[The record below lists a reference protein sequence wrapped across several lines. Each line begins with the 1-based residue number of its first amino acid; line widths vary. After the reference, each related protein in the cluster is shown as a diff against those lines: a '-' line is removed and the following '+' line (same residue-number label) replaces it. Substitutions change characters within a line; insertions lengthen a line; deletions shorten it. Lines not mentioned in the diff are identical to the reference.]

1 MSGFWKEQSS
11 GGSGGGTDVSAL
23 QTQIANVNT
32 KTNNH
37 ISNTNVHITDEEKT
51 TLTNV
56 TSHVNNNDIHVT
68 SIEKT
73 AYNNHLSATDIHVTS
88 SDKENINKAHTHTNK
103 TQLDKISEDSNGNLL
118 YNGEKIKSDN
128 TLTETQLE
136 AINKIDDI
144 ETQVNT
150 NKTNINTINQSIT
163 NKVDKVEGK
172 TLTTNDLTNT
182 LKTNYDNA
190 VNKAHEHTNKSVLDK
205 LTDDAGKLLYN
216 GKEISSGTT
225 GGTGADGEDGATFIP
240 NVDTEG
246 NLSWTNDKG
255 LTNPTPVNI
264 KGPKGDKGDKGD
276 KGEPGT
282 NGTDGTNGV
291 NGVDGVTPTLTI
303 GTVSTL
309 SAGTNAT
316 ATLTGDGPNYTLN
329 IGIPRGA
336 DGSNQGSVS
345 QSDIDTA
352 VSNYLNEHPVSA
364 EVGVNSVTLDS
375 LNKSTLYGQS
385 VTITENTNQDYKLI
399 KLATPINTA
408 NKVIKVTADAIM
420 ASRIDLKLATYP
432 STSNSSNA
440 TSNQVILRDNTLT
453 QAEFIITTPSSEVVY
468 IGLKKTYTNQSNVGT
483 IDNIKVYVDDKIVGY
498 TLESPTSG
506 TVIINDESNAYLVN
520 TNTLKKSINTVNEK
534 FNNISL
540 NSINK
545 NVFAKDFTITT
556 EIPTTNTPVFIFDK
570 PIEDNSVIKIVGTL
584 KYNVTAHTDIR
595 ISTDSTTTG
604 NGSVT
609 KRFRKDQ
616 NQIALNIE
624 FTSLG
629 VGTSI
634 VFRKISGSLITVGME
649 FTDIEIYVNGNA
661 VGYSLNTTYLTEN
674 TKITTIASKNYV
686 DNVLNKVLGRI
697 EGLATKV
704 YHIINPIAING
715 NITDTILF
723 SEYIELKKDDEVTL
737 TGRIIVVGGKAGL
750 SETTTLRVSLDTSYL
765 QSDDLRNHMRDEDNN
780 LITNK
785 PCEFS
790 YKWTISK
797 DTDFIRYL
805 SIIAN
810 GTVDIYLYDLTL
822 SVNGYTYTTDHLE
835 SKNSNSIE
843 IENSSALTIATK
855 EYVDMRMNGPI
866 KSDYSFPFVNTLYTV
881 GASATDREFALPI
894 FIDYCYGDYK
904 TVSTLTRILFRGTN
918 RKPSPFPQLLD
929 DRAYLYAKRD
939 SGTKIKNI
947 KKEIELYSQA
957 YNVAPLKF
965 NHVLIDESI
974 SNGTIHMLTIGD
986 SVTAGAVTK
995 KQYWRVCAEY
1005 FAKEDLALNKTSDVL
1020 MLGSNN
1026 CCTDEVTY
1034 GGKTKTVTAAA
1045 CGISSWSLNSWLT
1058 NVSTTTDYSNPGGLN
1073 GFTYVD
1079 DNGETQFSILKWVE
1093 RFRNYTDDGV
1103 KLELGDERL
1112 GTWITADNIDK
1123 VQCCTPTHL
1132 YINSTHNGGTIE
1144 EHMKIIQIAQQE
1156 IPGIKIIVGSPMPL
1170 LGSWN
1175 IDLYKDDWIFNGY
1188 EDGPNYSGQQC
1199 GNRYEYLKHWTK
1211 TEREK
1216 TLENYYYF
1224 PQNVITPTIE
1234 AYEYNEIDVG
1244 FKKMKRITNQ
1254 SMPKEHPGTYCHKI
1268 WGYELYALLKYI
1280 AGKEQNVTTNEVT
1293 VTLDT
1298 TNVTL
1303 TIGNT
1308 QTLTATPS
1316 TADTTVIFTS
1326 TDETIATVSD
1336 TGVIT
1341 GVSSGEC
1348 YIYAETS
1355 TSILPTVCK
1364 VTVTETTTG

>member
-73 AYNNHLSATDIHVTS
+73 AYNNHISATDIHVTS

-118 YNGEKIKSDN
+118 YNGEKVKSDN
-128 TLTETQLE
+128 PLTETQLE

-225 GGTGADGEDGATFIP
+225 GGTGADGEDGATFTP
-240 NVDTEG
+240 SVDTEG

-255 LTNPTPVNI
+255 LTNPDTINI

-276 KGEPGT
+276 DASVDLTPYQQK
-282 NGTDGTNGV
+282 TDNSLNTTAKTVVGAINEIKENVTA
-291 NGVDGVTPTLTI
+291 GVTDEQ
-303 GTVSTL
+303 V
-309 SAGTNAT
+309 AT
-316 ATLTGDGPNYTLN
+316 AVT
-329 IGIPRGA
+329 
-336 DGSNQGSVS
+336 
-345 QSDIDTA
+345 
-352 VSNYLNEHPVSA
+352 NYLTNNPVSA
-364 EVGVNSVTLDS
+364 EVTNDSVNLDS
-375 LNKSTLYGQS
+375 IQKNTLFAKTLN
-385 VTITENTNQDYKLI
+385 ITENTNNNYKAI
-399 KLATPINTA
+399 KLVTPIKEVG
-408 NKVIKVTADAIM
+408 KVIKVTAEITMNAQLNLILG
-420 ASRIDLKLATYP
+420 AYS
-432 STSNSSNA
+432 STSNSRSASSSSIRFKQDISN
-440 TSNQVILRDNTLT
+440 
-453 QAEFIITTPSSEVVY
+453 QAEFTITTTSSEVSY
-468 IGLKKTYTNQSNVGT
+468 IGLYKQYGTQSNVGT
-483 IDNIKVYVDDKIVGY
+483 IKDIKVYVDDKIVGY

-506 TVIINDESNAYLVN
+506 TVIINDESNDYLVN
-520 TNTLKKSINTVNEK
+520 STILEKSINTVNEK

-540 NSINK
+540 NAINK

-556 EIPTTNTPVFIFDK
+556 EIPTKDTPMFIFDK

-697 EGLATKV
+697 EGLATKI
-704 YHIINPIAING
+704 YHIVNPIAIN
-715 NITDTILF
+715 NNLTDTILF
-723 SEYIELKKDDEVTL
+723 PEYIGLKKGDEVTL
-737 TGRIIVVGGKAGL
+737 TGRIIVVGGNAGL
-750 SETTTLRVSLDTSYL
+750 SATTTLRVNLDTSYL

-790 YKWTISK
+790 YKWTISN

-805 SIIAN
+805 SIVTN

-822 SVNGYTYTTDHLE
+822 SINGYTYNTDHLE

-843 IENSSALTIATK
+843 IKNQSALTIATK

-965 NHVLIDESI
+965 NHVLIDESV

-1034 GGKTKTVTAAA
+1034 GGKTKTITSAA

-1112 GTWITADNIDK
+1112 GTWITTDNIDK

-1199 GNRYEYLKHWTK
+1199 GNRYKYLKHWTK

-1303 TIGNT
+1303 TINST